1 MEFGGERGFAEML
14 YSLTDNEHLLR
25 EGHLQVTQEFVD
37 SYTSLVKVVAPFFA
51 PDAGVMAVV
60 TIYAS
65 LLSPTGVKFS
75 YSIDFFNM
83 LRYYSHA
90 LQRLMLY
97 SCFTHALLMLCS
109 CFAHALLM
117 LYSCFTICSCSIDF
131 FNIVSG
137 TRLDEYLVF
146 EGISLCLSLV
156 IVAMACYRIFKVV
169 LRTHV

>member
-97 SCFTHALLMLCS
+97 SCF
-109 CFAHALLM
+109 AHALRM

>member
-1 MEFGGERGFAEML
+1 MSEETYLVQCAECTEDTYSGTDESAACAVEFGGERGFAEML
-14 YSLTDNEHLLR
+14 YSLTDNEYLLR

-37 SYTSLVKVVAPFFA
+37 SYTGLVKVMAPFFA

-83 LRYYSHA
+83 LRYCSHA
-90 LQRLMLY
+90 LKR
-97 SCFTHALLMLCS
+97 LMLCS

-117 LYSCFTICSCSIDF
+117 LCSCFTHALLMLYSLFLFDRFLQYCQRDT
-131 FNIVSG
+131 
-137 TRLDEYLVF
+137 TR
-146 EGISLCLSLV
+146 
-156 IVAMACYRIFKVV
+156 
-169 LRTHV
+169 